1 MKKSIFFVGVCL
13 AAIAGRAQN
22 AADKVIIFR
31 GTAGSQY
38 EGDKVVLYN
47 HVTNDHDS
55 AYVKDGRFVITVPFK
70 EPSRYMFYSEFEL
83 KKNHHYYPFGI
94 LVTEPGEIAIDADI
108 ENFPAST
115 ISGSKENDLYN
126 AFSAEN
132 GKPMQKIRDQLT
144 LKYGESFMKKP
155 DTTDVRYRQL
165 LKDYDS
171 LKVPAQAE
179 ELAELKA
186 FISKYPASF
195 SAVYLLDINSR
206 NMDMKEL
213 ETLYALLSPVY
224 KDGRSGRHVA
234 AAIEGKKVTAVGK
247 IAPDFSQPDTL
258 GHLVK
263 LSDFRGKY
271 VLLDFWASWCGP
283 CRAENPNVVKVFNE
297 YKDKGFTVLG
307 VSLDQPGKRDAWL
320 SAVRHD
326 GLAWSQVSDLKF
338 WGNAV
343 AVLYGISAI
352 PANLLLDPQGKIIAK
367 DLHGEALQSK
377 LNEVLL
383 SSGFQRQAQQFTLTG
398 NIKGE
403 DSGEIRLTYMDM
415 NGEQV
420 KDSTM
425 IRDGRFAFSGRISE
439 PVGAALEGAVKPDNP
454 KGSDRIAFFLDPA
467 GMTIDLQAGDFKG
480 AVITGAP
487 TEDDSRALRALTQP
501 IYKEEEPLLQAFRQV
516 DGVYR
521 SALKAKADEAT
532 LDSLKYKEADLHA
545 QLAPYQA
552 RATQAEYAFF
562 TAHPRSYITAL
573 RLGLHV
579 HELSLDSLQLFY
591 DRLGAVMQQSG
602 AGKKIEK
609 ALDEMKAGSPGSK
622 AGDFTAREINGN
634 NLTLSAFKGKYVL
647 IDFWASWCVP
657 CRKSMPHVKELYA
670 MYRSKGLEVIGVAG
684 DDRDTVAWKKAVAKD
699 GTGIWHNILQG
710 YDAAKSLKNEKNGND
725 INARF
730 GVTELPTKIL
740 IDPNGVIIGR
750 YDKGTDEEAAAM
762 DKKLKEVLGD

>member
-1 MKKSIFFVGVCL
+1 MKKIIFFAGVCL
-13 AAIAGRAQN
+13 AAIACRAQN
-22 AADKVIIFR
+22 ASDKVIIFR

-38 EGDKVVLYN
+38 EEDKVVLYN

-70 EPSRYMFYSEFEL
+70 EPGRYMFYSEFEL
-83 KKNHHYYPFGI
+83 KKNHHYFPFGI
-94 LVTEPGEIAIDADI
+94 LVTEPGEISIDADI
-108 ENFPAST
+108 ENFPASK

-126 AFSAEN
+126 AFNAEN

-155 DTTDVRYRQL
+155 DTSDVRYRQL

-179 ELAELKA
+179 ELAGLKA

-195 SAVYLLDINSR
+195 SAVYVLDVNSR
-206 NMDMKEL
+206 NLDMMEL
-213 ETLYALLSPVY
+213 ETLYAMLSPGY
-224 KDGRSGRHVA
+224 KDSRNGRQIA
-234 AAIEGKKVTAVGK
+234 AAIDGKKVTAVGK
-247 IAPDFSQPDTL
+247 IAPDFAQPDTL
-258 GHLVK
+258 GQMVK

-283 CRAENPNVVKVFNE
+283 CRAENPNVVKVFNA

-326 GLAWSQVSDLKF
+326 GLAWTQVSDLKF

-343 AVLYGISAI
+343 AVLYGVSAI

-367 DLHGEALQSK
+367 DLHGEALRSK
-377 LNEVLL
+377 LNEVLTK
-383 SSGFQRQAQQFTLTG
+383 GRFTLTG
-398 NIKGE
+398 IIKGE
-403 DSGEIRLTYMDM
+403 DSGEIRLYYTDA
-415 NGEQV
+415 NGKEV
-420 KDSTM
+420 KDSAM
-425 IRDGRFAFSGRISE
+425 IRDGHFAFCGKISE
-439 PVGAALEGAVKPDNP
+439 PVGAALEGAVKPGNP
-454 KGSDRIAFFLDPA
+454 NGSDRIAFFLDPA
-467 GMTIDLQAGDFKG
+467 GMTIDLQAGNFKA

-487 TEDDSRALRALTQP
+487 TEYDSRALRALTQP
-501 IYKEEEPLLQAFRQV
+501 IYKEEEPLLKAFRQV
-516 DGVYR
+516 DEVYR

-532 LDSLKYKEADLHA
+532 LDSLKYKEASLHE
-545 QLAPYQA
+545 QLGPYQA
-552 RATQAEYAFF
+552 RATQADYAFF
-562 TAHPRSYITAL
+562 TAHPQSYITAL
-573 RLGLHV
+573 WLRMHV
-579 HELSLDSLQLFY
+579 HELSLDSLQMFY
-591 DRLGAVMQQSG
+591 DRLGTVMQQSG
-602 AGKKIEK
+602 AGQKIAKEID
-609 ALDEMKAGSPGSK
+609 ALKAGSTGSN

-670 MYRSKGLEVIGVAG
+670 RYRSKGLEVIGVAG
-684 DDRDTVAWKKAVAKD
+684 DDRDTAAWKKAVVKD
-699 GTGIWHNILQG
+699 GTGIWHNVLQG
-710 YDAAKSLKNEKNGND
+710 YDAAKSLKNEQNGND

-730 GVTELPTKIL
+730 GVTQVPTKIL
-740 IDPNGVIIGR
+740 IDPNGLIIGR
-750 YDKGTDEEAAAM
+750 YDKGTDEEEATM